1 MSVYIVDFEHK
12 IVGWEC
18 SLFLKT
24 DPLSLLH
31 VKFNPKHA
39 CFMLHVAYQHL
50 GTLGFIQGF
59 IHDAAKQG
67 PNYVYSSDLAPKI
80 LLTVPSRQLDV
91 QSQQ

>member
-24 DPLSLLH
+24 DPLSLRH
-31 VKFNPKHA
+31 IKFNPKHA
-39 CFMLHVAYQHL
+39 CFSASIYQHL
-50 GTLGFIQGF
+50 STLGFIQGF

-67 PNYVYSSDLAPKI
+67 PNYVYSSDLEPKI
-80 LLTVPSRQLDV
+80 VLTVPSRQLDV